1 MIVTEAD
8 WLRMRSLIAKLDTG
22 ARTYQVTG
30 SVLAGAFVSFA
41 CLCLGFFSSA
51 ASVAGW
57 LWTLGVA
64 VTCCSGVLSGACFLF
79 DSHLD
84 KGRTEKRN
92 SLSKEADRVEAR
104 FKSTISSESSP
115 KRRGTRNR

>member
-1 MIVTEAD
+1 VVVTEAD
-8 WLRMRSLIAKLDTG
+8 WLRIRSLIAKLDTG

-41 CLCLGFFSSA
+41 
-51 ASVAGW
+51 W

-64 VTCCSGVLSGACFLF
+64 ATCCSGVLSGACFLF

-92 SLSKEADRVEAR
+92 SLSKEADRAEAR
-104 FKSTISSESSP
+104 FKSAISSEFSP